1 MRNDCGDSD
10 SAMLGF
16 QREFLSCAASWL
28 GVRLAMLEG
37 RVSEDQLLGA
47 QIGELDQEIEMKI
60 ILEELRSAPR

>member
-1 MRNDCGDSD
+1 MRNDCCDLG
-10 SAMLGF
+10 SAMLSF
-16 QREFLSCAASWL
+16 QRAFLRCAASWL

-60 ILEELRSAPR
+60 MLEELRSVPR